1 MLVITRKLN
10 EKLQIG
16 ENITVHVVKIHK
28 GNIFLNI
35 TLPNGEVK
43 CEVVNEN
50 EEIQVTEDVVI
61 KATLNK
67 WKHQVRIGISAPD
80 SMAIKRI

>member
-10 EKLQIG
+10 GKLQIG
-16 ENITVHVVKIHK
+16 DINVHVVKIHK

-50 EEIQVTEDVVI
+50 EEIQVAEDVVI

-67 WKHQVRIGISAPD
+67 GKHQVRIGISAPK